1 MVAGRIISTTN
12 GMVDLVGLNPT
23 LDLLDKTEKSFMPCV
38 MCHVTYVKT
47 GLDLDL
53 EDTQTE

>member
-47 GLDLDL
+47 GWRNISDM
-53 EDTQTE
+53 